1 MRRKIFRKKK
11 EDITFKEYIKVF
23 GPAMVIAIVGF
34 IIAYQFVAPAPPRN
48 IVIGTGGSGGAYYS
62 FGKKYQEILK
72 KNGIALE
79 VRQTAGSVENIQLLE
94 KDKGGVDIAFIQGG
108 TGSSANRPED
118 IIALGSLNFEPMWIF
133 YRPDLSIKRLPDL
146 KGMRVSVGEVGSGT
160 RALSIQLLDL
170 NGVNEQNTRFIS
182 SPFEA
187 VYEGLKEGVIDVIIY
202 VAYPNAEKLGRI
214 LDTGLVSILGIER
227 PHAYAI
233 RFHYLNVLTLP
244 EGTVDFVKNNP
255 PEDIHMLGPTMQLVA
270 RADLHPALVGLL
282 LQAAERIHGSGR
294 GFEEAGQ
301 FPAPINLDFRLSNEA
316 RRYYKS
322 GPTFLQ
328 RYLPFW
334 IANFIARMTVMLL
347 PLFALL
353 FPLFKMMPAIYRWR
367 MRSKIYRWY
376 SRLEEVDPEIQQI
389 ESPEQLDELVED
401 LDRIEHD
408 VSRINI
414 PLAYTEAL
422 YQLRLHIDMLRKKI
436 RQAQENQQ
444 DH

>member
-1 MRRKIFRKKK
+1 MRRKLFLKKK
-11 EDITFKEYIKVF
+11 KDVTLQEYIKVF
-23 GPAMVIAIVGF
+23 GPAVLLAIAGF
-34 IIAYQFVAPAPPRN
+34 IIAYQFVAPAPPRQ

-72 KNGIALE
+72 KNGIELE
-79 VRQTAGSVENIQLLE
+79 VRQTAGSVENIKLLE
-94 KDKGGVDIAFIQGG
+94 KDEGGVDVAFIQGG

-133 YRPDLSIKRLPDL
+133 YRRDLAIKRLTDL
-146 KGMRVSVGEVGSGT
+146 KGMRVSAGEVGSGT

-170 NGVNEQNTRFIS
+170 NGVNEQNTQIIS
-182 SPFEA
+182 SPFETI
-187 VYEGLKEGVIDVIIY
+187 YEGLKKGDIDVIIY
-202 VAYPNAEKLGRI
+202 VAYPNAEKLKRI
-214 LDTGLVSILGIER
+214 LNTGLVNILGIER

-244 EGTVDFVKNNP
+244 EGTVDFIKNIP
-255 PEDIHMLGPTMQLVA
+255 PEDIHLLAPTMQLVA

-282 LQAAERIHGSGR
+282 LQAAEQIHAAGR
-294 GFEEAGQ
+294 GFEKAGE
-301 FPAPINLDFRLSNEA
+301 FPAPINLDFSLSKEA
-316 RRYYKS
+316 RRYYRS

-334 IANFIARMTVMLL
+334 VANFIARMTVILL
-347 PLFALL
+347 PFFALL
-353 FPLFKMMPAIYRWR
+353 FPLFRLMPSIYRWR

-376 SRLEEVDPEIQQI
+376 SRLEEVDPEIQKI
-389 ESPEQLDELVED
+389 EAPEQLNELVED

-408 VSRINI
+408 VSRIKI

-436 RQAQENQQ
+436 RQAQKNQ
-444 DH
+444 